1 MFLNYLN
8 VTSIDMNTMKNYLSE
23 DYLKTLDRKYLFDKD
38 KCLSGGGRILLKFIL
53 SKIGIE
59 DYIINID
66 DRGKPFLDNYP
77 NISFNISH
85 SGELVMVGVCDEDI
99 GVDIEKI
106 QNLDYSGLSNH
117 FFHLNEY
124 KEIVNSENPI
134 NTFFRIWTL
143 KESYVKMK
151 GTGIVDLKSFIVNI
165 KKKIID
171 KQELIDIYI
180 EENKTKDNLIKNISK
195 GTVNN
200 NNNVVFK
207 INKDLKLK
215 TWGLN
220 NQYFISVCS
229 KKEINTK
236 PKEILLSD
244 IDNQLL

>member
-1 MFLNYLN
+1 
-8 VTSIDMNTMKNYLSE
+8 MKNYLSK
-23 DYLKTLDRKYLFDKD
+23 DYLKTLDKKYLFDRD
-38 KCLSGGGRILLKFIL
+38 KYLSGGGRILLKFIL
-53 SKIGIE
+53 SRIGIE

-66 DRGKPFLDNYP
+66 GNGKPFLDNYP

-85 SGELVMVGVCDEDI
+85 SGELVMVGVYDEDI

-117 FFHLNEY
+117 FFHLKEH
-124 KEIVNSENPI
+124 KEIINSENPI
-134 NTFFRIWTL
+134 NTFFKIWTL

-165 KKKIID
+165 EKKIID
-171 KQELIDIYI
+171 KHELIDIYI
-180 EENKTKDNLIKNISK
+180 EENKIKDNMIKNISK
-195 GTVNN
+195 ENIKGIVNN
-200 NNNVVFK
+200 NVFK

-229 KKEINTK
+229 KKDINTN